1 MPRYDYLCQVC
12 GPLEVYYALKD
23 YPGDRTDCPRCG
35 KPVVRQYL
43 SAPSLHCHDPYIDE
57 DITGEPIEITS
68 PAHRDRV
75 LAENGLSMD
84 SARYVPKPRRDKWE
98 DGVSADEVI
107 SKAKEHYAAKKQGRA
122 AEVFE
127 ERPELPTLEESAQV

>member
-1 MPRYDYLCQVC
+1 MPRYDYLCPVC
-12 GPLEVYYALKD
+12 GPLEVYYALRD
-23 YPGDRTDCPRCG
+23 YPGDRTQCRSCG
-35 KPVVRQYL
+35 AHMVRQYL

-84 SARYVPKPRRDKWE
+84 SARYVQRKRDNWE
-98 DGVSADEVI
+98 DGVSAEEVI
-107 SKAKEHYAAKKQGRA
+107 SKAKEHYAAKKQGKA

-127 ERPELPTLEESAQV
+127 ERPELPTIEESAKV